1 MSINNYI
8 NVIMYSSNSEFTKQ
22 RYLFTN
28 ERVRIVIQT
37 ADFAKVKA
45 YMVLYKNCIV
55 IADDTVVS
63 DKYDDL
69 LEQVVS
75 QDCGC
80 VLCIKKYVSAASIVK
95 YNLVE
100 SVLSIQY
107 TDIVDLILV
116 LCKKIRI
123 VDSRVEKLK
132 ITATP
137 TAVVTPRLTPTTAV
151 AKPVQ
156 TEVKPTL
163 TQSKPSV
170 DSANHKFDF
179 ITQSNK
185 TTSSVTNSS
194 TVKKRD
200 ISPQNVA
207 KLQNGAYVKHL
218 NNRNFDKIIAIG
230 ASTGGPDTLIHVLKE
245 LPGDLKIPV
254 FIVQHMPATFTKLF
268 AGRINAICDVT
279 IVEPEDGDPVLGGCV
294 YIAPGGKQMVIEEYM
309 GNFFIKILPQ
319 DKSVVNN
326 PSVDVLFRSCAENF
340 GYKIVAVILTGMGK
354 DGASGLLN
362 IKNVGGYTIGQDE
375 KTSIV
380 YGMPKAAF
388 DIGAVKVQL
397 PISKIGSEI
406 LKAIRII

>member
-8 NVIMYSSNSEFTKQ
+8 NVIMYSSNNEFTKQ

-37 ADFAKVKA
+37 SDIAKVKA

-55 IADDTVVS
+55 VADDTVVP

-69 LEQVVS
+69 LVQVVA

-80 VLCIKKYVSAASIVK
+80 ILCIKQYVSAASMVK
-95 YNLVE
+95 YNLVD
-100 SVLSIQY
+100 SILPLQY
-107 TDIVDLILV
+107 HDFTDLIV
-116 LCKKIRI
+116 ALCKKIRI
-123 VDSRVEKLK
+123 VDSKIEKLK
-132 ITATP
+132 ETTP
-137 TAVVTPRLTPTTAV
+137 SVTTQTIKTTEPKLNTPRPTILQ
-151 AKPVQ
+151 Q
-156 TEVKPTL
+156 TTSQP
-163 TQSKPSV
+163 KPSV
-170 DSANHKFDF
+170 EPKSNKFDY
-179 ITQSNK
+179 ITQNK
-185 TTSSVTNSS
+185 KSVDSISIGASTNR
-194 TVKKRD
+194 RD

-218 NNRNFDKIIAIG
+218 NNKNFDKVIAIG
-230 ASTGGPDTLIHVLKE
+230 ASTGGPDTLIHVLKD
-245 LPGDLKIPV
+245 LPGDLKVPV
-254 FIVQHMPATFTKLF
+254 FVVQHMPATFTKLF
-268 AGRINAICDVT
+268 AGRINAVCDIT
-279 IVEPEDGDPVLGGCV
+279 IVEPEDGDPVLGGCA

-326 PSVDVLFRSCAENF
+326 PSVDVMFRSCSENF

-375 KTSIV
+375 KTSVV

-397 PISKIGSEI
+397 PVSKIGAEI
-406 LKAIRII
+406 IKAIKTM